1 MAAALLFIFY
11 CIEAGV
17 FFTIVPWTEF
27 WRANNLLHS
36 TPFLTLLAGNDF
48 VRGLVSGFGVAHLV
62 VGVRELASLLRR
74 GKRETG

>member
-1 MAAALLFIFY
+1 MAAALLFVFY

-17 FFTIVPWTEF
+17 FFAVVPWTSF

-36 TPFLTLLAGNDF
+36 TPLLSVIAENDF

-62 VGVRELASLLRR
+62 VGIHEIASLLRR
-74 GKRETG
+74 GRSLPQ